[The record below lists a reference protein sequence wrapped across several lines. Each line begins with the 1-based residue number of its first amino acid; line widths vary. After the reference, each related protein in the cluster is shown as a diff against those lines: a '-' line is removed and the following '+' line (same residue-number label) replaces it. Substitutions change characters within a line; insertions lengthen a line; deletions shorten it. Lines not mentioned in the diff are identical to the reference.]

1 MLKIIVPPISI
12 LFSIISFAQTSDTKP
27 RILYGTI
34 TKDSLTISPFDK
46 WFVTGYDAYKP
57 NAETMALLKK
67 QNLKEYSIQIFLG
80 TWCGDS
86 KRETPRFMKLM
97 NDINFPADK
106 IQIITVGGSDSLYK
120 QSPQH
125 EEKGLG
131 IFRVPTFIVYKNGV
145 EINRINEYPVNSL
158 EKDLLNIITNQP
170 YTPNYR
176 SFSLV
181 TKWLND
187 GTLLDEN
194 ISNRSIAGQLR
205 QIVAGENEINSL
217 GYLLLQQNKKKEA
230 LKLFQANYNLYPE
243 SANIIS
249 SLGEGYL
256 KNNDSKNALTYLEQS
271 LEQNKDPKA
280 VKEILGLLYEAKGL
294 K

>member
-1 MLKIIVPPISI
+1 MSKIIC
-12 LFSIISFAQTSDTKP
+12 LFIAINFSLLTFAQTSEPKP
-27 RILYGTI
+27 RILYGAI
-34 TKDSLTISPFDK
+34 TKDSLALAPYDK
-46 WFVTGYDAYKP
+46 WFTTGYDAYKP
-57 NAETMALLKK
+57 NAEIVAQLKK
-67 QNLKEYSIQIFLG
+67 QNFKDLSIQIFFG

-86 KRETPRFMKLM
+86 KREVPCFMKL
-97 NDINFPADK
+97 ISEIGFPANYIK
-106 IQIITVGGSDSLYK
+106 IIAVGDSDSLYK

-131 IFRVPTFIVYKNGV
+131 VFRVPTFIIYKNGI

-158 EKDLLNIITNQP
+158 EKDLLTISTNQS

-187 GTLLDEN
+187 GALLDEN
-194 ISNRSIAGQLR
+194 ISSRSIAGQLK
-205 QIVAGENEINSL
+205 QLVAGENEINSL
-217 GYLLLQQNKKKEA
+217 GYLLIEQNKKREA

-256 KNNDSKNALTYLEQS
+256 KNKDNKNAIIYLERS
-271 LEQNKDPKA
+271 LEQNKDPKM
-280 VKEILGLLYEAKGL
+280 VKEILPLLYEAKGL